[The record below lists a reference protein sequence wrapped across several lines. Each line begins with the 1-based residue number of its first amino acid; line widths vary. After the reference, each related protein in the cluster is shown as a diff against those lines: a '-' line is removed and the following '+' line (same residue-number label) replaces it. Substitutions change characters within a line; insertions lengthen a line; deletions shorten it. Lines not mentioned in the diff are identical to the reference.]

1 MNCIYRIVWNQV
13 SNTWIAVAENARGR
27 GKSTSGPRLVA
38 AALALAGASW
48 GMSTAYGADA
58 ASASVSA
65 GAAGVSTVGN
75 TTTIHQTSQRVAID
89 WSSLSTAAHEALVF
103 NQPNAQ
109 AIALNRI
116 TGSSPTELLGSLTAN
131 GQVFILNPNGVLFGA
146 GSQVNVGGLVAST
159 LSMSNTDFMSGN
171 HVFTNSGGTGSV
183 VNQGTITAASGGYL
197 ALLAPEVR
205 NEGVMVASLGTALLA
220 AGNKVTLNLNNGSLL
235 GYSID
240 QGAINALVENK
251 HLIQGNGGQ
260 VLLSARALDNLTSAT
275 VNNTGVIEARTIQ
288 NKAGRIMLMGDM
300 EAGTVNVGGTLD
312 ASAPVAG
319 DGGFVETSAA
329 HVNVADSAHITTKA
343 ASGKTGQWLV
353 DPFDFVV
360 ASAGGNITGAA
371 LGAQLDNNNVT
382 LNTTSGNTGSSGDL
396 SVNDAV
402 SWSAANTL
410 TLIGERDVNVNAN
423 LTYTGSGT
431 AGVTVQ
437 AVRDINVAANT
448 SITATGTGALP
459 VVFGGATVGTAAG
472 GNINM
477 ASGSSIAS
485 NGGDVSF
492 KANAIQLSGATVAAA
507 GGNIAMTAS
516 GAAQLLEITNAGA
529 TESSLSTAGG
539 QISLAGDRMTIA
551 GAVNA
556 GAGRVLITPTST
568 NRRITLAGA
577 DENTAL
583 NLSNAEL
590 NRITAG
596 TLAIGGSAFRGE
608 ISIGDTGGAVN
619 MVNTSS
625 LSLINESS
633 DGPGRITQTAG
644 LTVANLSV
652 DGSDIILSDASNQ
665 ISQIS
670 AHSGVGNIDIRSALA
685 LTVGTVDGMAG
696 IAGYGSV
703 TLASGG
709 VLTATAAGITNLIGP
724 ITASSVG
731 GVRLDNAGNRIGQFG
746 SIQNSGSGDIVLRNS
761 IGTTFYGV
769 VSNGGGRIDINNTGT
784 VGLNSQ
790 ISSSNATNT
799 GGTAATAAISLVA
812 TGRISGSS
820 GLITNSG
827 GGSVYLQASNSSIG
841 IGAGNA
847 VAVSTSGAVT
857 AVAAGSNAQVNLAL
871 AGGAT
876 VENISAT
883 GNVNVTAAAGNLAVK
898 TVSGTVVTLSAAAG
912 AILDANGAANNI
924 TANRLNATAAN
935 GITLGTNVT
944 SIQALTTTGAAG
956 DIDITAANALSTSNV
971 IVSTNAG
978 AAQNVNLASSAGIT
992 VDTAFGNA
1000 QDNFKL
1006 NATGGNLNVNAALTS
1021 NKLTLST
1028 AGTSAQTAAITATGL
1043 ELLGTGSH
1051 TLDHAGN
1058 AVTTIAGHTGS
1069 VNYAQAGA
1077 LTIGTVN
1084 TAGLSTTGKVLVRTT
1099 DAASDLTVAN
1109 TVSAGSAASD
1119 ALVLAAGRNF
1129 INSSG
1134 NATPLTTGSG
1144 GRYLVYSTDP
1154 AANTFGSMTSPGNAF
1169 NRSYAANGP
1178 ADASMTSIA
1187 GNRFVYSV
1195 QPTINVSGDNKTK
1208 FYSGAD
1214 PALTYTVASGL
1225 VAGDTAATA
1234 LSGALSAPTGAATTG
1249 TTYAITQGTLASAL
1263 GYNVVYTDGTL
1274 SMMAAGSG
1282 ATATQTTVNSANRL
1296 TGSDGFGSALQA
1308 LAAVGSGGG
1317 GAGGAGGAGSAAG
1330 AGDAAALAAAGDS
1343 FEE

>member
-1 MNCIYRIVWNQV
+1 MNRIYRVVWNQV
-13 SNTWIAVAENARGR
+13 SNTWMAVAENARGR

-38 AALALAGASW
+38 AALALAGASC
-48 GMSTAYGADA
+48 GVSTAYGADA
-58 ASASVSA
+58 ANASVSA
-65 GAAGVSTVGN
+65 GAAGVSTVGS
-75 TTTIHQTSQRVAID
+75 TTTINQASQRVAID
-89 WSSLSTAAHEALVF
+89 WISLSTAAHEALIF

-116 TGSSPTELLGSLTAN
+116 TGTSPSELMGSLTAN
-131 GQVFILNPNGVLFGA
+131 GQVFILNPNGVLFGV
-146 GSQVNVGGLVAST
+146 GSQVNVGGLIAST
-159 LSMSNTDFMSGN
+159 LNMSNADFMAGK
-171 HVFTNSGGTGSV
+171 HVFTGSGGSV
-183 VNQGTITAASGGYL
+183 LNQGSLHAAPGGYL

-205 NEGVMVASLGTALLA
+205 NEGVMTASLGTALLA
-220 AGNKVTLNLNNGSLL
+220 AGNKVTLNLDNGSLL

-240 QGAINALVENK
+240 QGAINALAENRQ
-251 HLIQGNGGQ
+251 LIQADGGQ
-260 VLLSARALDNLTSAT
+260 VLLGAKALDSLTSAT

-288 NKAGRIMLMGDM
+288 NKAGRILLMGDM
-300 EAGTVNVGGTLD
+300 DYGTVNVGGTLD
-312 ASAPVAG
+312 ASAPAAG

-371 LGAQLDNNNVT
+371 LGTQLDNNNVT
-382 LNTTSGNTGSSGDL
+382 LNTTSGNTGSNGDL

-423 LTYTGSGT
+423 LTYSGSGT

-437 AVRDINVAANT
+437 AVRDIHVATNIG
-448 SITATGTGALP
+448 ITATGTGALP

-485 NGGDVSF
+485 KGGDVSF
-492 KANAIQLSGATVAAA
+492 KANAIQLSGATVATA

-516 GAAQLLEITNAGA
+516 GATQLLEITNAGA
-529 TESSLSTAGG
+529 TESNVSSAGG
-539 QISLAGDRMTIA
+539 QINLAGDRMNIA

-556 GAGRVLITPTST
+556 GAGRVLITPTNIT
-568 NRRITLAGA
+568 RQITLAGA

-596 TLAIGGSAFRGE
+596 TLAIGGNAYTGV
-608 ISIGDTGGAVN
+608 ISIGDSGGAVN
-619 MVNTSS
+619 MVSTTS
-625 LSLINESS
+625 LSLITESAI
-633 DGPGRITQTAG
+633 GLGRINQTAG
-644 LTVANLSV
+644 LTVANLHAE
-652 DGSDIILSDASNQ
+652 GSDVYLSNTSNQ

-670 AHSGVGNIDIRSALA
+670 ARTAIGNIDVRSALA
-685 LTVGTVDGMAG
+685 LSVGTVDGTAG

-731 GVRLDNAGNRIGQFG
+731 GMRLDNAGNRIGQFG
-746 SIQNSGSGDIVLRNS
+746 AIQNSGAGDIVLRNS
-761 IGTTFYGV
+761 TGTSFYGV

-790 ISSSNATNT
+790 ISSSNATNV

-857 AVAAGSNAQVNLAL
+857 AVAAGVNAQVNLAL

-924 TANRLNATAAN
+924 TASRLNATAAN

-944 SIQALTTTGAAG
+944 SIQTLTTTGAAG
-956 DIDITAANALSTSNV
+956 DIGITAANALNTSNV

-978 AAQNVNLASSAGIT
+978 AAQTVSLSSAAGIT
-992 VDTAFGNA
+992 VDSAFGNA
-1000 QDNFKL
+1000 QDNFRL
-1006 NATGGNLNVNAALTS
+1006 IATGGNLNVNAALTA
-1021 NKLTLST
+1021 NKLSLST

-1051 TLDHAGN
+1051 TLTDAANAITTLAGN
-1058 AVTTIAGHTGS
+1058 TGN
-1069 VNYAQAGA
+1069 VDYAQAGA
-1077 LTIGTVN
+1077 LAIGTVN
-1084 TAGLSTTGKVLVRTT
+1084 TTGLSTTGKVLVRTT
-1099 DAASDLTVAN
+1099 DATSDITLNNGIT
-1109 TVSAGSAASD
+1109 SGSAASD
-1119 ALVLAAGRNF
+1119 SLVLAAGRNF
-1129 INSSG
+1129 VN
-1134 NATPLTTGSG
+1134 NAGANPLSPGA
-1144 GRYLVYSTDP
+1144 GRFLVYSADP
-1154 AANTFGSMTSPGNAF
+1154 TANAFGAMVSPGNAF
-1169 NRSYAANGP
+1169 NRSFSANGP
-1178 ADASMTSIA
+1178 ADASMTSLT

-1195 QPTINVSGDNKTK
+1195 QPTLNVSGDNKTK
-1208 FYSGAD
+1208 IYGGAD

-1234 LSGALSAPTGAATTG
+1234 LAGALLAPTGAATTG

-1274 SMMAAGSG
+1274 RMSSMPAAGSG
-1282 ATATQTTVNSANRL
+1282 ATATQTTATQTTVNSVSSV
-1296 TGSDGFGSALQA
+1296 TGSDAFGSALQA
-1308 LAAVGSGGG
+1308 LAGVGSGGS
-1317 GAGGAGGAGSAAG
+1317 GAGGT
-1330 AGDAAALAAAGDS
+1330 GDAAALAAAVAAAGDS
-1343 FEE
+1343 AEE